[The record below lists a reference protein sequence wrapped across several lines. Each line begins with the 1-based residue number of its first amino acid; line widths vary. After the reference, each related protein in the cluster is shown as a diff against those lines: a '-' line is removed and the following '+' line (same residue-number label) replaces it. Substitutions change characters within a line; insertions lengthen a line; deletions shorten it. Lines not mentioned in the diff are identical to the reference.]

1 MLVLWGVTSAGL
13 SFCWSLNTGLTRQM
27 LAGGG
32 VALRL
37 AAPKGGHSV
46 LGTGRGSPQASARSV
61 SLLTFQMSRGWGC
74 DPPIP

>member
-13 SFCWSLNTGLTRQM
+13 SFCWSPDTGLTRQM

-37 AAPKGGHSV
+37 AAPEGGHSV
-46 LGTGRGSPQASARSV
+46 LGTGRSGSWFTPGLHTLCVPAHLPDVQR
-61 SLLTFQMSRGWGC
+61 LGL
-74 DPPIP
+74 